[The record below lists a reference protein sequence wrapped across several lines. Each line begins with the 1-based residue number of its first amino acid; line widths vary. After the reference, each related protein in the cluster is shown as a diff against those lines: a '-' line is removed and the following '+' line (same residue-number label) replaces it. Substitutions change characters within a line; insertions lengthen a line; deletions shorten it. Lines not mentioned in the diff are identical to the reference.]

1 MLSTRVIGASLLV
14 PLGVTFSPAMEGTTA
29 CAPRPVSQER
39 TVLSA
44 QATGRSEIRRCAK
57 GPVDNYL
64 SERWQQCWFDAPRG
78 RWRTLNHELHY
89 DVLVVEVEA
98 AGLGDADEIARRFV
112 TLHRDRFSEI
122 LIYVQAETTPIASR
136 IVRRVR
142 WARKTGF
149 ETLEFTAPPRR

>member
-1 MLSTRVIGASLLV
+1 MRSTLVIGASLLV
-14 PLGVTFSPAMEGTTA
+14 PLGVTFSPAIEGTTA
-29 CAPRPVSQER
+29 RAPRPASQNR
-39 TVLSA
+39 AVLSA
-44 QATGRSEIRRCAK
+44 QADGREIRRCAK

-64 SERWQQCWFDAPRG
+64 SQQWQQCWFDAPRG

-98 AGLGDADEIARRFV
+98 ASLADADEIARRFV
-112 TLHRDRFSEI
+112 RLHDDRFSEI
-122 LIYVQAETTPIASR
+122 LIYVQAASTPTASR

-149 ETLEFTAPPRR
+149 ETLEFVAPPRR